1 MSRPTAH
8 RLALVSAVDPVLLD
22 LTALSLSGQEALVLT
37 ATLHSSWRPDQD
49 DPTGPGA
56 WDASARGRRAN
67 PPQATG
73 PGAWDASGQE
83 ADWPGADQEGSG
95 WEEAG
100 WEEAGPRDG
109 GGWDVPGWE
118 EGPGYGV
125 VRLTGGAWH
134 EPVHLD
140 LPMRHACAALQVQPE
155 NCIYVGDAERD
166 IQAGLNAGMQTIL
179 AAWGYIAPG
188 DTPET
193 WGYHASAANPLQIL
207 DILRTFQAA

>member
-37 ATLHSSWRPDQD
+37 ATLHSGWRPDQD
-49 DPTGPGA
+49 DP
-56 WDASARGRRAN
+56 
-67 PPQATG
+67 TG

-140 LPMRHACAALQVQPE
+140 LPMRHACLTCSLRDAL
-155 NCIYVGDAERD
+155 AELACSRAQD
-166 IQAGLNAGMQTIL
+166 DPGGATIVLLPPAVELPHLVPGLAHALEEG
-179 AAWGYIAPG
+179 PG
-188 DTPET
+188 ADRP
-193 WGYHASAANPLQIL
+193 S
-207 DILRTFQAA
+207 